1 MEGCGRKGGCC
12 KVHICKPLMSNTYG
26 TMWLYEWHFSNF
38 VFKSNLF
45 KEKGNA
51 GGCDLTEEDDSQ
63 ELFQTSE
70 FVPYDA
76 SQEPL
81 FPPELIASA
90 KLDEQFLTFR
100 FISNTTI
107 LN

>member
-1 MEGCGRKGGCC
+1 
-12 KVHICKPLMSNTYG
+12 MSNPYG